1 MKNFKL
7 VFIFVALLIFT
18 ACSKSDTSKNIY
30 DYKTDYV
37 GDNSK
42 VINII
47 EGVKMPP
54 IIKRG
59 DVKIMSDKEPYGIVI
74 YLENIEDM
82 NPKDLSPDVAVYF
95 SLISNLGYVEYK
107 DNNENTIV
115 KFTRD
120 EVDNFLKE
128 KYFKTSKEI
137 GESEDSFYKYIE
149 ESKTELTK

>member
-7 VFIFVALLIFT
+7 ILIFAALLMFT
-18 ACSKSDTSKNIY
+18 ACSKNDEPKNIY

-42 VINII
+42 VISII
-47 EGVKMPP
+47 DGVKLPP

-59 DVKIMSDKEPYGIVI
+59 DVKIVSDKEPYGIVI
-74 YLENIEDM
+74 YLTNIEDM

-95 SLISNLGYVEYK
+95 SLISNLDYVEYK
-107 DNNENTIV
+107 DESENTIV

-120 EVDNFLKE
+120 EIDKFLKE
-128 KYFKTSKEI
+128 KYFRTSKEI
-137 GESEDSFYKYIE
+137 GESEESFYNYIE
-149 ESKTELTK
+149 ESKTELVK